1 MSLFHVVRQ
10 SIKSSVLLTRPEGFE
25 GGSAKEEA

>member
-10 SIKSSVLLTRPEGFE
+10 SIVLLEGHKAFE
-25 GGSAKEEA
+25 GSSAKEEA